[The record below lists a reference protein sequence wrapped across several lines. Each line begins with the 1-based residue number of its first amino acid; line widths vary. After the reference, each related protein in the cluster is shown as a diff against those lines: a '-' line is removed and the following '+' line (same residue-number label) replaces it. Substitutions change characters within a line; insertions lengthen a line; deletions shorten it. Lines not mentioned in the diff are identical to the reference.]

1 MNEQLSIETA
11 TLDDLDQLESIRQE
25 AFKPVFESFKN
36 ILGSIV
42 YEHAQLPEDLQQ
54 KEMLKEMFQQSS
66 VWSVYALRETGK
78 LIGFVSLRTDS
89 ASMVCE
95 IGLNAIHPDYA
106 GKGYGIVKS
115 YEEPENY
122 VWVEKPVHR
131 PNTDWNE

>member
-106 GKGYGIVKS
+106 GKGCMVL
-115 YEEPENY
+115 
-122 VWVEKPVHR
+122 
-131 PNTDWNE
+131 